1 MNSIL
6 FATLDERARYVAEEI
21 AVLLN
26 AAIASRGAA
35 VLAVSGGKSPIRLFE
50 ALRAQPVAWS
60 RVTVCLVDERWVP
73 VDNERSNEKL
83 TRDYLL
89 QGKAAD
95 AKMISVWDAG
105 KTPTTAA
112 AALSAMF
119 TASAPLSNGVD
130 VAVMGMGDDGHT
142 ASWFP
147 RSRELARCLS
157 STNAFEAV
165 SAEEGREDRVTMT
178 LSMVAKARKIIMCVE
193 GETKRAVLA
202 SALENVAGAGSVEEY
217 PVRAVLQ
224 LPEGQLAIRLA

>member
-6 FATLDERARYVAEEI
+6 FVTLDEHAKYVAEEI

-26 AAIASRGAA
+26 AAIASRGEA
-35 VLAVSGGKSPIRLFE
+35 VLAVSGGKSPIKLFV
-50 ALRAQPVAWS
+50 ALRAQSIEWQH
-60 RVTVCLVDERWVP
+60 VTVCLVDERWVS
-73 VDNERSNEKL
+73 VDHERSNEKL
-83 TRDYLL
+83 ARDHLL

-95 AKMISVWDAG
+95 AKMISVWGAG
-105 KTPTTAA
+105 TTPAA
-112 AALSAMF
+112 AAEALSAMF
-119 TASAPLSNGVD
+119 AASASLSNGID

-157 STNAFEAV
+157 STQAFEAV

-178 LSMVAKARKIIMCVE
+178 LSMIANARKIIMCVE

-202 SALENVAGAGSVEEY
+202 NALANVTGAGSVEEY
-217 PVRAVLQ
+217 PVRAVLR
-224 LPEGQLAIRLA
+224 LPEDRVSIRLA